1 MDLSIP
7 YYEDNTRLSNSAIG
21 WFLKN
26 GPSYLH
32 KKLNGL
38 IPDEKGSQLE
48 KGTMIHEYILQPDEF
63 IKDYGVFD
71 GQKPKSDQQQ
81 KFCDA
86 LINSVEIEPNK
97 AVLSAYK
104 QAYSIIG
111 KSEEKMLSEGLKIAS
126 ELKDYVEACKL
137 GYKLINS
144 YDMSKCQQVKY
155 NIQQHKAASK
165 LLNSPDWEEHHEFHI
180 NWEHNGVK
188 CKSLLDC
195 VKFDF
200 ENKRCQ
206 LIDLKTTVKLWHFE
220 DSISTY
226 DYMRQLCFYY
236 GAIMWY
242 LENERGVRFSDL
254 VEWSFEFF
262 IIAIDSTSQSDIRV
276 FKFNELQVL
285 DKSELIT
292 NTILTI
298 KWHQNNNLWDHTKE
312 YYEGD
317 GCETLDL

>member
-7 YYEDNTRLSNSAIG
+7 YYQDNSRISNSAIG
-21 WFLKN
+21 WFMKN
-26 GPSYLH
+26 GPSYLR
-32 KKLNGL
+32 KKLDGL

-48 KGTMIHEYILQPDEF
+48 KGTMIHEYILQPEEF
-63 IKDYGVFD
+63 DKDYMVFI
-71 GQKPKSDQQQ
+71 GTKPSSDNQRR
-81 KFCDA
+81 FCEE
-86 LINSVEIEPNK
+86 LIKTIEIEPKK
-97 AVLSAYK
+97 AFLDAYK
-104 QAYSIIG
+104 KSYSIIG
-111 KSEEKMLSEGLKIAS
+111 KSEDKMLSEACKIAS
-126 ELKDYVEACKL
+126 TLTDYIDALKD
-137 GYKLINS
+137 GRTIIS
-144 YDMSKCQQVKY
+144 QYDLQKCIDVKE
-155 NIQQHKAASK
+155 NILNHKAASK
-165 LLNSPDWEEHHEFHI
+165 LLDNPDWEEHHEFHI

-242 LENERGVRFSDL
+242 LEKERDVMFSDL

-262 IIAIDSTSQSDIRV
+262 IIAIDSTSQSDVRV

-285 DKSELIT
+285 DKDELIT

-298 KWHQNNNLWDHTKE
+298 KWHQENNLWEHTRE